1 MNRHSDMEVTF
12 RYATAKDA
20 DALRQLAVRTYS
32 ETFAAVNTVENM
44 RTYLES
50 AFALERI
57 QAELSDPAAIWLLA
71 VTGGDLAGYAKLL
84 TGLPPECVTG
94 ESPIELVRFYIDRQW
109 HGSGLASELM
119 QSCLEEARGRGFKTM
134 YLGVWENNER
144 AKAFYKKWNF
154 VRVGEHVFPMG
165 DDPQIDWWMMRR
177 I

>member
-1 MNRHSDMEVTF
+1 MEATF
-12 RYATAKDA
+12 RYATANDA
-20 DALRQLAVRTYS
+20 DALQQLAVRTYD
-32 ETFAAVNTVENM
+32 ETFAAVNTAQNM
-44 RTYLES
+44 RAYLES
-50 AFALERI
+50 AFALDRI
-57 QAELSDPAAIWLLA
+57 QAELNDPAAVWLLA
-71 VTGGDLAGYAKLL
+71 ISDEDFVGYAKLL
-84 TGLPPECVTG
+84 AGPAPPCVTG

-119 QSCLEEARGRGFKTM
+119 HLCLDEARRRGFKTM

-165 DDPQIDWWMMRR
+165 DDPQIDWWMTRG